1 MADSKY
7 IVFVTFDFFS
17 FCDYVKLF
25 CNFNHFK
32 PQNSI
37 SLQVILARNRLG
49 NRPPLLVKLA
59 PDLTQDDKE
68 DIAAVVTEE
77 KVYLAYDVVN

>member
-7 IVFVTFDFFS
+7 IVFVTFDFVS

-77 KVYLAYDVVN
+77 KVYLACDVVN

>member
-7 IVFVTFDFFS
+7 IVLVTFDFVS
-17 FCDYVKLF
+17 FCDYRKLF
-25 CNFNHFK
+25 RNFNHFK
-32 PQNSI
+32 SQNSI